1 MKRWLLGA
9 LALVL
14 FGLGGALAQTSA
26 IPPLSV
32 FGLRIDDGVKTV
44 TANAGAATLNKASGK
59 VTSEALT
66 TAAGGVYTL
75 TLTNSTVAA
84 GDLVFASLANGTN
97 TTGSP
102 GVVRVTPGT
111 GTVTIAV
118 RNGDASAA
126 LNGTVI
132 VSFMVLKN

>member
-9 LALVL
+9 LALVIL
-14 FGLGGALAQTSA
+14 GLGGALAQSNTT
-26 IPPLSV
+26 PPLFV
-32 FGLRIDDGVKTV
+32 YGLRVDDGAKTA
-44 TANAGAATLNKASGK
+44 TATAGAATLNKASGK

-75 TLTNSTVAA
+75 TLANSTVAA
-84 GDLVFASLANGTN
+84 GDIVLATLANGTN
-97 TTGSP
+97 TAGSP
-102 GVVRVTPGT
+102 GVVRVAPGN
-111 GTVTIAV
+111 GAVTIAV

-132 VSFMVLKN
+132 VSFVVLKN